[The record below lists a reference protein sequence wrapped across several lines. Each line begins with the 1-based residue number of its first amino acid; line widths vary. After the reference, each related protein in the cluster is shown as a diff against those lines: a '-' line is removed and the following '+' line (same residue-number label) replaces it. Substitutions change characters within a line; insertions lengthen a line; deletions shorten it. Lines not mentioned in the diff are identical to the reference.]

1 MAKVSQGGASIL
13 AKSHKQHKVY
23 IHCHSRSGII
33 RKYDIM
39 ICRRCFRENAKAI
52 GFQKLR

>member
-23 IHCHSRSGII
+23 IQLQHQ
-33 RKYDIM
+33 RKINS
-39 ICRRCFRENAKAI
+39 IKKKNHPSSS
-52 GFQKLR
+52 LN